1 MVTLGGVTA
10 LNLIFASTSPD
21 PSTTPTPGTV
31 DLPSTDE
38 ISTWFDGVEERA
50 AGLGAAAIIAIV
62 VWLVG
67 HYLIKAFAASIERGT
82 QIADPKTLAALK
94 KARIR
99 VPEADETEARLEA
112 ERRRQRAHT
121 IKRVLDSALALVIVI
136 LLLMTVLSVLGVP
149 VGPML
154 ASAGILGVAL
164 GFGAQ
169 SLVKDVLAGIF
180 MLIEDQY
187 GVGDV
192 VDLGEAAGT
201 VEEVGLRCTR
211 LRALDGTVW
220 YIPNGEITRVG
231 NMTRLWSRVMIE
243 VRFAYD
249 TDVEAAKDA
258 MIDAVTAAAGESES
272 VAAALL
278 GDAEVAGIESLEY
291 NAVMLRLMCQVNPAM
306 QWDVQREVR
315 REMRRIFAERGIR
328 LAVPGDAMVVDSH
341 ARDTDDLLP
350 PDSPRKRGAEQPTDA
365 DGKPLPPPSDDVDGD
380 GESD

>member
-1 MVTLGGVTA
+1 MSVLSIV
-10 LNLIFASTSPD
+10 LASTSPE
-21 PSTTPTPGTV
+21 PSTSTTPGPV
-31 DLPSTDE
+31 ELPSTDE
-38 ISTWFDGVEERA
+38 ISTWWEGVEDRA
-50 AGLGAAAIIAIV
+50 GGLIAAAVIALV
-62 VWLVG
+62 VWLIG
-67 HYLIKAFAASIERGT
+67 HYLIKAFTTSMERG
-82 QIADPKTLAALK
+82 APMSDPKTLAALK

-99 VPEADETEARLEA
+99 VPQADETEARLEA

-121 IKRVLDSALALVIVI
+121 VKRVLDSALAVLIVV

-149 VGPML
+149 VGPMV

-169 SLVKDVLAGIF
+169 SLVKDILAGVF

-192 VDLGEAAGT
+192 VDLGEASGS

-249 TDVEAAKDA
+249 TDVEAAKEA
-258 MIDAVTAAAGESES
+258 MIDAVAAASAESES
-272 VAAALL
+272 VAANLL
-278 GDAEVAGIESLEY
+278 GEAEVAGIESLEY

-341 ARDTDDLLP
+341 AKDTSELTP
-350 PDSPRKRGAEQPTDA
+350 PDSPRKRGEEQPKDE
-365 DGKPLPPPSDDVDGD
+365 DGKPLPPDSGDLDGD

>member
-1 MVTLGGVTA
+1 MSIIL
-10 LNLIFASTSPD
+10 ASTNPEPSV
-21 PSTTPTPGTV
+21 STTPGPV
-31 DLPSTDE
+31 ELPSTDE
-38 ISTWFDGVEERA
+38 ISTWWSGVEDRA
-50 AGLGAAAIIAIV
+50 GGLLAAAIIAFV
-62 VWLVG
+62 VWLIG
-67 HYLIKAFAASIERGT
+67 HYLIKAFTTSMERG
-82 QIADPKTLAALK
+82 APMSDPKTLAALK

-99 VPEADETEARLEA
+99 VPQADETEARLEA

-121 IKRVLDSALALVIVI
+121 VKRVLDSALAVLIVV

-149 VGPML
+149 VGPMV

-169 SLVKDVLAGIF
+169 SLVKDVLAGVF

-192 VDLGEAAGT
+192 VDLGEAAGS

-249 TDVEAAKDA
+249 TDVEAAKEA
-258 MIDAVTAAAGESES
+258 MIDAVAAASAESEA
-272 VAAALL
+272 VAANLL
-278 GDAEVAGIESLEY
+278 GEAEVAGIESLEY

-341 ARDTDDLLP
+341 AKDTSELTP
-350 PDSPRKRGAEQPTDA
+350 PDSPRKRGAEQPTDE
-365 DGKPLPPPSDDVDGD
+365 DGKPLPPDSGDLDGD

>member
-1 MVTLGGVTA
+1 MSIVL
-10 LNLIFASTSPD
+10 ASTSPE
-21 PSTTPTPGTV
+21 PSTSTTPGPV
-31 DLPSTDE
+31 ELPSTDE
-38 ISTWFDGVEERA
+38 ISTWWEGVEDRA
-50 AGLGAAAIIAIV
+50 GGLIAAAVIALV
-62 VWLVG
+62 VWLIG
-67 HYLIKAFAASIERGT
+67 HYLIKAFTTSMERG
-82 QIADPKTLAALK
+82 APMSDPKTLAALK

-99 VPEADETEARLEA
+99 VPQADETEARLEA

-121 IKRVLDSALALVIVI
+121 VKRVLDSALAVLIVV

-149 VGPML
+149 VGPMV

-169 SLVKDVLAGIF
+169 SLVKDILAGVF

-192 VDLGEAAGT
+192 VDLGEASGS

-249 TDVEAAKDA
+249 TDVEAAKEA
-258 MIDAVTAAAGESES
+258 MIDAVAAASAESES
-272 VAAALL
+272 VAANLL
-278 GDAEVAGIESLEY
+278 GEAEVAGIESLEY

-341 ARDTDDLLP
+341 AKDTSELTP
-350 PDSPRKRGAEQPTDA
+350 PDSPRKRGEEQPKDE
-365 DGKPLPPPSDDVDGD
+365 DGKPLPPDSGDLDGD

>member
-1 MVTLGGVTA
+1 MLSIVL
-10 LNLIFASTSPD
+10 ASTSPE
-21 PSTTPTPGTV
+21 PSPSATPGPV
-31 DLPSTDE
+31 ELPSTE
-38 ISTWFDGVEERA
+38 ELGSWWDGVAERA
-50 AGLGAAAIIAIV
+50 PGLGAATIIAFVI
-62 VWLVG
+62 WLIG
-67 HYLIKAFAASIERGT
+67 HFVIKAFAASIERGT
-82 QIADPKTLAALK
+82 PIADPKTLAALK

-99 VPEADETEARLEA
+99 VPQADETEARLEA

-121 IKRVLDSALALVIVI
+121 VKKVLDSALAVLIVV

-149 VGPML
+149 VGPMV
-154 ASAGILGVAL
+154 ASAGIIGVAL

-169 SLVKDVLAGIF
+169 SLVKDLLAGIF

-201 VEEVGLRCTR
+201 VEDVGLRCTR
-211 LRALDGTVW
+211 VRALDGTVW

-231 NMTRLWSRVMIE
+231 NFTRLWSRVMIE

-258 MIDAVTAAAGESES
+258 MIDAVAAAAHESES

-278 GDAEVAGIESLEY
+278 GEAEVAGIESLEY

-341 ARDTDDLLP
+341 ARDTSELTP
-350 PDSPRKRGAEQPTDA
+350 PDSPRKRGEEQPKDA
-365 DGKPLPPPSDDVDGD
+365 DGKPLPPDSGDLDGD

>member
-1 MVTLGGVTA
+1 MTV
-10 LNLIFASTSPD
+10 LNLIFTSTSPEPTVEPTAETFDVD
-21 PSTTPTPGTV
+21 PDQV
-31 DLPSTDE
+31 AE
-38 ISTWFDGVEERA
+38 WFEGVEARA
-50 AGLGAAAIIAIV
+50 SGLLAAAVVALV
-62 VWLVG
+62 VWLIG
-67 HYLIKAFAASIERGT
+67 HFLIKAFAASIERGA
-82 QIADPKTLAALK
+82 QIADPKTLAALR

-99 VPEADETEARLEA
+99 VPETDETEARLEA

-121 IKRVLDSALALVIVI
+121 IKRVLDSALAILIVI
-136 LLLMTVLSVLGVP
+136 LLLMTVLNVLGVP

-169 SLVKDVLAGIF
+169 SLVKDVLAGVF

-192 VDLGEAAGT
+192 VDLGEASGS

-258 MIDAVTAAAGESES
+258 MIDAVTAAAQESES
-272 VAAALL
+272 VASALL

-341 ARDTDDLLP
+341 ARDTDELIA
-350 PDSPRKRGAEQPTDA
+350 PDSPRRHGDEQPKDA
-365 DGKPLPPPSDDVDGD
+365 DGKPLPPDSGDLDGD

>member
-1 MVTLGGVTA
+1 MTA

>member
-1 MVTLGGVTA
+1 MSIVL
-10 LNLIFASTSPD
+10 ASTSPE
-21 PSTTPTPGTV
+21 PSTSTTPGPV
-31 DLPSTDE
+31 ELPSTDE
-38 ISTWFDGVEERA
+38 ISTWWEGVEDRA
-50 AGLGAAAIIAIV
+50 GGLIAAAVIALV
-62 VWLVG
+62 AWLIG
-67 HYLIKAFAASIERGT
+67 HYLIKAFTTSMERG
-82 QIADPKTLAALK
+82 APMSDPKTLAALK

-99 VPEADETEARLEA
+99 VPQADETEARLEA

-121 IKRVLDSALALVIVI
+121 VKRVLDSALAVLIVV
-136 LLLMTVLSVLGVP
+136 LLLMTILSVLGVP
-149 VGPML
+149 VGPMV

-169 SLVKDVLAGIF
+169 SLVKDILAGVF

-192 VDLGEAAGT
+192 VDLGEASGS

-249 TDVEAAKDA
+249 TDVEAAKEA
-258 MIDAVTAAAGESES
+258 MIDAVAAAAAESES
-272 VAAALL
+272 VAANLL
-278 GDAEVAGIESLEY
+278 GEAEVAGIESLEY

-315 REMRRIFAERGIR
+315 REMRRIFAERGLR

-341 ARDTDDLLP
+341 AKDTSELTP
-350 PDSPRKRGAEQPTDA
+350 PDSPRRRGEEQPKDE
-365 DGKPLPPPSDDVDGD
+365 DGKPLPPDSGDLDGD